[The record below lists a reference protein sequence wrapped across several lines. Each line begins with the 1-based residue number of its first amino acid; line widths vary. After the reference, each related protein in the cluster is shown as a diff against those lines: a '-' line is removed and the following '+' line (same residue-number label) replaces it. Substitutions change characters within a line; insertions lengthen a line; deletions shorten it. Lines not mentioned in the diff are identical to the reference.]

1 MLSPPFA
8 PILPPD
14 LPLSASSTRATCWI
28 RSRFP
33 ARRSIG
39 CGCAGWGRSGRMP
52 ISKRTEGLRGRQR
65 WALLEDLAGG
75 VMTDKELAETH
86 AVPIADLADYRSL
99 YSVEIGHIRA
109 GTVDD
114 YWKEWLARE
123 RAGFIEKHGIDPLA
137 PSRP

>member
-1 MLSPPFA
+1 
-8 PILPPD
+8 
-14 LPLSASSTRATCWI
+14 
-28 RSRFP
+28 
-33 ARRSIG
+33 
-39 CGCAGWGRSGRMP
+39 MP

-99 YSVEIGHIRA
+99 YSVEITRIRA
-109 GTVDD
+109 GTVDE

-123 RAGFIEKHGIDPLA
+123 RAEFISKHGIDPLG
-137 PSRP
+137 PS